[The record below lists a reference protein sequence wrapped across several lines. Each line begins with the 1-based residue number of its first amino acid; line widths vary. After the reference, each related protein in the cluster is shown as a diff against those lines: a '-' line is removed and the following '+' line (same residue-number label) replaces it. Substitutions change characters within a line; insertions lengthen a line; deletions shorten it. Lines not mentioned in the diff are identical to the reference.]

1 MNPLDIIY
9 AWQSALL
16 AVVIVGLTQGAKAG
30 IEAYLLLKNKGTTKT
45 GKELRGE
52 VAILDRAVLPIVPLV
67 SGALMGAFVP
77 MRPEVLVQYVTEHG
91 NGSRLAFAM
100 WGAAIGQFSDYL
112 YQRFKRML
120 PAQPTAPPV
129 ATGTYSVTPP
139 AEEAAP
145 APARDDSEG
154 RETIPPASIDAP
166 RQD

>member
-16 AVVIVGLTQGAKAG
+16 AVVIVGLTQGVKAG
-30 IEAYLLLKNKGTTKT
+30 IEAYLTFKNKGTGKT

-52 VAILDRAVLPIVPLV
+52 VAMIDRAALPLVPLI
-67 SGALMGAFVP
+67 SGALIGAFVP

-91 NGSRLAFAM
+91 GGSRLAYAM

-120 PAQPTAPPV
+120 PSQTSGDSKPPTAPKPPSSESGESA
-129 ATGTYSVTPP
+129 AT
-139 AEEAAP
+139 
-145 APARDDSEG
+145 DSSDN
-154 RETIPPASIDAP
+154 AK
-166 RQD
+166 

>member
-1 MNPLDIIY
+1 MNPLDIVY

-52 VAILDRAVLPIVPLV
+52 VAILDRAILPLVPLV

-91 NGSRLAFAM
+91 NGSRLAYAM

-120 PAQPTAPPV
+120 PAQPSGTSKPP
-129 ATGTYSVTPP
+129 P
-139 AEEAAP
+139 AP
-145 APARDDSEG
+145 APSDDSAG

>member
-30 IEAYLLLKNKGTTKT
+30 IEVYLLIKNKGTTKT

-52 VAILDRAVLPIVPLV
+52 VAILDRAILPLVPLV
-67 SGALMGAFVP
+67 SGAFMGAFVP

-91 NGSRLAFAM
+91 HGSRLAYAM

-120 PAQPTAPPV
+120 PAQPTGNSNPP
-129 ATGTYSVTPP
+129 
-139 AEEAAP
+139 P
-145 APARDDSEG
+145 APA
-154 RETIPPASIDAP
+154 TNPPPADNEEVPPAVTDSP
-166 RQD
+166 SNTGN

>member
-1 MNPLDIIY
+1 MNPLDILY

-16 AVVIVGLTQGAKAG
+16 AVVIVGLTQAVKAG
-30 IEAYLLLKNKGTTKT
+30 IEAYLLIKNAGTTKT

-52 VAILDRAVLPIVPLV
+52 VAVIDRAVLPLVPLV

-77 MRPEVLVQYVTEHG
+77 VRPEVLVQYVTEHG
-91 NGSRLAFAM
+91 GGSRLAYAM

-120 PAQPTAPPV
+120 PAQPATPSIPPASPSEAPP
-129 ATGTYSVTPP
+129 AGDGDT
-139 AEEAAP
+139 
-145 APARDDSEG
+145 G

>member
-1 MNPLDIIY
+1 MNPLDILY

-16 AVVIVGLTQGAKAG
+16 AVVIVGLTQAVKAG
-30 IEAYLLLKNKGTTKT
+30 IEAYLLIKNAGTPKT

-52 VAILDRAVLPIVPLV
+52 VAVIDRAVLPLVPLV

-77 MRPEVLVQYVTEHG
+77 VRPEVLVQYVTEHG
-91 NGSRLAFAM
+91 GGSRLAYAM

-120 PAQPTAPPV
+120 PAQPPAPPV

>member
-1 MNPLDIIY
+1 MNPLDILY

-16 AVVIVGLTQGAKAG
+16 AVVIVGLTQGVKAG
-30 IEAYLLLKNKGTTKT
+30 IEAYLVLKNAGTTKT
-45 GKELRGE
+45 GRELRKE
-52 VAILDRAVLPIVPLV
+52 ISVLDRAILPLVPLV

-77 MRPEVLVQYVTEHG
+77 VRPEVLVQYVNEHG
-91 NGSRLAFAM
+91 GGSRLAYAM

-120 PAQPTAPPV
+120 PAQPATPSTPPSPPSEAPPV
-129 ATGTYSVTPP
+129 GDGDT
-139 AEEAAP
+139 
-145 APARDDSEG
+145 G